1 MQADTLKLLFSYIVA
16 LLVIGGGGLML
27 FLIRLDPPEQV
38 GSLSLAIVGFIGAAI
53 TFVFSSESA
62 TRATRAARS
71 VQEDTA
77 FATTHAM
84 TQASVNGAVTN
95 GAVTEV
101 DDVPAYLRRQP
112 EGPVERS

>member
-71 VQEDTA
+71 VQEDTV
-77 FATTHAM
+77 FATTQAM
-84 TQASVNGAVTN
+84 TQAAVNTTPGIVQ
-95 GAVTEV
+95 EV
-101 DDVPAYLRRQP
+101 EEVPAYLRRQP
-112 EGPVERS
+112 EAPAERP